1 MRAAALTLWALV
13 LAPVASAY
21 SPQVNYQLQCMGCH
35 RGDGS
40 GESGRV
46 PNVRTT
52 LVPFS
57 ALAAGRDFVLRV
69 PGVAQAKLSDAE
81 LAALL
86 NWMAEKLSDVPMT
99 ADFVLYTAAEVAAVR
114 QQPMASVQTRR
125 AALVAQIS
133 H

>member
-1 MRAAALTLWALV
+1 
-13 LAPVASAY
+13 
-21 SPQVNYQLQCMGCH
+21 MGCH

-99 ADFVLYTAAEVAAVR
+99 ANFVLYTAAEVAAVR